1 MEENRD
7 SMPRELALSA
17 PRPRERTVGSA
28 GGGRGPTMASR
39 GSESESRVFE
49 RRLLFSGSRVWRDEG
64 RGERDRS
71 RLRWVLC
78 RGDLER
84 DRDGELEYDLCIL
97 RLR

>member
-1 MEENRD
+1 
-7 SMPRELALSA
+7 MPRELALSA
-17 PRPRERTVGSA
+17 PRPRERIVGSA

-49 RRLLFSGSRVWRDEG
+49 RRLLFSESRVWRVEC

-71 RLRWVLC
+71 RLRWVFC

-84 DRDGELEYDLCIL
+84 DRDGELAYGLCVFRI
-97 RLR
+97 R